1 MTSSNSSSSRI
12 EVIDFKADAVESWLD
27 KSGRHHDWPIVYLLH
42 NTKDIYVGES
52 VRAKARF
59 KEHLTSPKAPNLKQ
73 IRVVIN
79 DQFNRSACHDLE
91 SRLIAL
97 LHADG
102 KFTPVNRN
110 DGQLNSNY
118 FERDSRYQP
127 IFDDTFQ
134 QLRKLG
140 ILTRSVAQIENL
152 NMFKLSPFK
161 ALTDEQLSA
170 AEGIVEGLLEDLQS
184 GSPSLSVVQGAPGTG
199 KTILAIYIL
208 KLLSDIQRDVAAN
221 GVEEDGMFSPFFE
234 QGFPEVLESKR
245 LGFVVP
251 QKSLRATVKKVFK
264 ATPGLRNIDILS
276 PYTVAGAQTRWDVL
290 VVDETHRLTHR
301 GSGATQGM
309 YKDRNKTLFGSRE
322 GDQTAIDWIVK
333 QSDHQVFLLDGLQTV
348 RPADVPA
355 SALKAIRTKA
365 QNAGRHYSLESQIR
379 VAAGDEYL
387 NFARSLLTNEPLP
400 IKPLSTY
407 DLRFFDDLGE
417 MRDEI
422 LRRDAEVGLSRLVAG
437 YAWKWISQDVKGDDA
452 PYDIEL
458 DGAQLRW
465 NRKSVDWIAS
475 EGSEFEVGSVHTVQ
489 GYDLNYA
496 GVIIGPDI
504 AWNEDL
510 GQVCAVRGSHFD
522 REVRSFST
530 DENILE
536 YIANAYYVLLTRG
549 MRGTYVYVCDP
560 KLRARV
566 KELIQGHV

>member
-184 GSPSLSVVQGAPGTG
+184 GSPSLSPDPPMV
-199 KTILAIYIL
+199 
-208 KLLSDIQRDVAAN
+208 
-221 GVEEDGMFSPFFE
+221 
-234 QGFPEVLESKR
+234 
-245 LGFVVP
+245 
-251 QKSLRATVKKVFK
+251 
-264 ATPGLRNIDILS
+264 
-276 PYTVAGAQTRWDVL
+276 W
-290 VVDETHRLTHR
+290 
-301 GSGATQGM
+301 
-309 YKDRNKTLFGSRE
+309 
-322 GDQTAIDWIVK
+322 
-333 QSDHQVFLLDGLQTV
+333 
-348 RPADVPA
+348 
-355 SALKAIRTKA
+355 
-365 QNAGRHYSLESQIR
+365 
-379 VAAGDEYL
+379 
-387 NFARSLLTNEPLP
+387 
-400 IKPLSTY
+400 
-407 DLRFFDDLGE
+407 
-417 MRDEI
+417 
-422 LRRDAEVGLSRLVAG
+422 
-437 YAWKWISQDVKGDDA
+437 
-452 PYDIEL
+452 
-458 DGAQLRW
+458 
-465 NRKSVDWIAS
+465 
-475 EGSEFEVGSVHTVQ
+475 VGS
-489 GYDLNYA
+489 A
-496 GVIIGPDI
+496 
-504 AWNEDL
+504 
-510 GQVCAVRGSHFD
+510 
-522 REVRSFST
+522 
-530 DENILE
+530 
-536 YIANAYYVLLTRG
+536 
-549 MRGTYVYVCDP
+549 
-560 KLRARV
+560 
-566 KELIQGHV
+566 